1 MNRTNRLLQRWASL
15 VNAML
20 HPAFELDSEE
30 FAEILRTA
38 AEMESAGLTLDP
50 GLRAVLLVLARQ
62 MYNSDVDPDSDNFD
76 ADMDRRNDVC
86 ANNETR
92 WVELAHVGSGAR

>member
-1 MNRTNRLLQRWASL
+1 MKRTTQLLARWRRLID
-15 VNAML
+15 AMM
-20 HPAFELDSEE
+20 HPAFELDTDE

-38 AEMESAGLTLDP
+38 AEMESSGLTLDP

-62 MYNSDVDPDSDNFD
+62 CLNSDADPDSDNFD
-76 ADMDRRNDVC
+76 ADMDRRDEVP

-92 WVELAHVGSGAR
+92 WVELAEVGTGAL